1 MTIKNGQNV
10 TYSCV
15 NVDQGIASGDEE
27 IQCVNGQWSSN
38 EIPQCKPINGICFR
52 NYNSFL
58 NDRTSKLS
66 SCRKAN
72 VKPIRTWVI
81 DFFSL
86 FLRPA
91 SRTRV
96 LPILRPA
103 GRTEYRRFAT
113 FWRRLYDYFWN
124 KSRRHVILFKSSQK
138 SLKTSQSKRKVT
150 EKWSV
155 QITSTFPRYDDTK
168 HTLLARRIA

>member
-1 MTIKNGQNV
+1 MGYPAKVIRKTF
-10 TYSCV
+10 
-15 NVDQGIASGDEE
+15 IAGL
-27 IQCVNGQWSSN
+27 ILTATFWYVVL
-38 EIPQCKPINGICFR
+38 
-52 NYNSFL
+52 L

-72 VKPIRTWVI
+72 VKPMVSWVI

-103 GRTEYRRFAT
+103 GRTEYRQNAT
-113 FWRRLYDYFWN
+113 FRRRLYIIFGIKVGGTSYF
-124 KSRRHVILFKSSQK
+124 
-138 SLKTSQSKRKVT
+138 LKAKKSKRKVT
-150 EKWSV
+150 EK
-155 QITSTFPRYDDTK
+155 
-168 HTLLARRIA
+168 